1 MPSTKKF
8 SELRDQARRDPE
20 RPQRI
25 DEAKLRALSEL
36 RQYESLTSPR
46 HRA

>member
-20 RPQRI
+20 RAQRI
-25 DEAKLRALSEL
+25 DEAKLRALSEMRL
-36 RQYESLTSPR
+36 NESLTSPR